1 MKIGIIAEGPADVK
15 VIRGVLAALADVDG
29 SDTISIRPDEQK
41 DETVLNERNFSTWSL
56 VLEECRRESTLANF
70 FDSVDEERYLVVQ
83 VDTAERGEEGY
94 EVVEPQRTGKVNW
107 KLYSSELRENVIRK
121 IETTIDVKYRKQILY
136 AVCVEETDAWLIP
149 LFEIPRTDTASKVRP
164 KEYLQGLIGD
174 LKDRH
179 KYVDTDKKNLN
190 YASLGKLLKKK
201 LNECRRGNESLNLFC
216 ADVEES
222 LN

>member
-107 KLYSSELRENVIRK
+107 KL
-121 IETTIDVKYRKQILY
+121 
-136 AVCVEETDAWLIP
+136 
-149 LFEIPRTDTASKVRP
+149 
-164 KEYLQGLIGD
+164 
-174 LKDRH
+174 
-179 KYVDTDKKNLN
+179 
-190 YASLGKLLKKK
+190 
-201 LNECRRGNESLNLFC
+201 
-216 ADVEES
+216 
-222 LN
+222 

>member
-1 MKIGIIAEGPADVK
+1 MI
-15 VIRGVLAALADVDG
+15 
-29 SDTISIRPDEQK
+29 
-41 DETVLNERNFSTWSL
+41 
-56 VLEECRRESTLANF
+56 
-70 FDSVDEERYLVVQ
+70 
-83 VDTAERGEEGY
+83 
-94 EVVEPQRTGKVNW
+94 
-107 KLYSSELRENVIRK
+107 LR
-121 IETTIDVKYRKQILY
+121 KYRKQILY

-201 LNECRRGNESLNLFC
+201 LRQETPPLLLYPQIKEKNF
-216 ADVEES
+216 
-222 LN
+222 